1 MGVHLFEIKNNFEK
15 QLNEALDMKKIL
27 CLSLLWLALCVVAVP
42 VDARDL
48 TWSKYNLNFAVPE
61 GGTVGWNTSTYYEQ
75 AWEDMQLT
83 IQLYAQDKNGSKDI
97 YTQTLLRKAADFNM
111 YDIKK
116 GKVKVKDFKGY
127 SVEGIMP
134 NGTRCLLVNL
144 VSKKSDLVVQVTI
157 NYLFGN
163 REAVDDVIKSFAEN
177 KAQQPNHESKKQ
189 KIQKKQPSQASKTKE
204 QLQQEA
210 TTQEVKEFKE
220 LKRKGVIK
228 DI

>member
-177 KAQQPNHESKKQ
+177 KVQQPNHESKKQ

-210 TTQEVKEFKE
+210 ATQEVKEFKE